1 MRLMIL
7 DRKDPLKWAIRLIPI
22 YYGVTAGIFAL
33 FIVISGGHGIPSIE
47 EIGAGNVVAIV

>member
-1 MRLMIL
+1 MIL